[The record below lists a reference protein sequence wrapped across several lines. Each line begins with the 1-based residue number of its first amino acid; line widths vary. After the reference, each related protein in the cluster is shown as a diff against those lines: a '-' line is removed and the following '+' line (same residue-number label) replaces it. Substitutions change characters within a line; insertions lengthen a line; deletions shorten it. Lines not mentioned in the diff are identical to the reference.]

1 MGNNP
6 VTETGNLPT
15 LCRRRNRIFG
25 SSFSR
30 HPSIAIIFRVC
41 SSKLMNFFFAFL
53 ISAVTQNQP
62 NERFLIASIS
72 HAQINLSKYKND
84 HISHPQWTKMR
95 QKDGARSRRGWEKKV
110 VKPKSERAAMSLN
123 FWWFVFLRGAWKR
136 QEEAKSLSES
146 DTILSLNKILSSK
159 RGL

>member
-15 LCRRRNRIFG
+15 LCRRWNRIFG

-41 SSKLMNFFFAFL
+41 SSKLMNFFLPSSSRSDTESTEWA
-53 ISAVTQNQP
+53 ISYRIDFTCSNKSEQIQKRSHFSSAMNQN
-62 NERFLIASIS
+62 ETKGR
-72 HAQINLSKYKND
+72 SKK
-84 HISHPQWTKMR
+84 QKRMR
-95 QKDGARSRRGWEKKV
+95 EKV

-123 FWWFVFLRGAWKR
+123 FWWFVFLRGASKR